1 MTYGSFLYPSQIHL
15 EQEDPLNLDE
25 ENYMMDIADESLNL
39 LDLIPSDSVLE
50 LVFGSGLLMF
60 CYGVLLCCSAVS
72 GGKFMFETLQYFWP
86 CKKTNV
92 EINMNR
98 NSGNSNTTGNNRQLM
113 AAEWRDLLNDPE
125 LWEQAPPPYYNHL

>member
-1 MTYGSFLYPSQIHL
+1 MTYGSFLCPPQIHL
-15 EQEDPLNLDE
+15 EQEDPFNLDNDMIE
-25 ENYMMDIADESLNL
+25 GSLLNKSSPKY
-39 LDLIPSDSVLE
+39 LIPSDSVLE

>member
-1 MTYGSFLYPSQIHL
+1 MTYGSFLYPQQIHL
-15 EQEDPLNLDE
+15 EQEDPLNLDK
-25 ENYMMDIADESLNL
+25 ENDMMEGSFLNK
-39 LDLIPSDSVLE
+39 SS
-50 LVFGSGLLMF
+50 SN
-60 CYGVLLCCSAVS
+60 YGALLCCSAVS

-98 NSGNSNTTGNNRQLM
+98 NTGISNATGNNRQLM
-113 AAEWRDLLNDPE
+113 AAEWRDLFNDPA

>member
-1 MTYGSFLYPSQIHL
+1 MIQSGISNFMTPPGSRPR
-15 EQEDPLNLDE
+15 
-25 ENYMMDIADESLNL
+25 DIADGNLNL
-39 LDLIPSDSVLE
+39 LDLIRSDSVLE

-98 NSGNSNTTGNNRQLM
+98 NTGISNATGNNRQLM
-113 AAEWRDLLNDPE
+113 AAEWRDLFNDPA